1 MVICRGFSLGTNV
14 LLVSRFRQ
22 KLLLN
27 APNVNVNV
35 NVNITLQTGTAV
47 LLNPVC
53 PTHTVCF
60 GGPPTNTRYFYF
72 FNPSKSNAIRD

>member
-35 NVNITLQTGTAV
+35 NITLQTGTAV
-47 LLNPVC
+47 LLNPVF

-60 GGPPTNTRYFYF
+60 GGLPTNTRYFYF